1 MFLSRITL
9 SRKNFRDWKITDE
22 YSLHR
27 LVYSL
32 FGTEARDRFL
42 YVDKGVEAGFHT
54 LLVLSKL
61 PPQEYP
67 DISVDTREVAES
79 FLEHHAYAFEILL
92 NPVRRIHQTRK
103 REPILGQLPLLQ
115 WFLEQAEK
123 HGFSP
128 DAARLMVKVRSAQ
141 QFQSKESNQTRHR
154 VLFTG
159 VLKVTDRELFIQ
171 AFENGIGGGKAFGF
185 GLLQLIPLQN

>member
-9 SRKNFRDWKITDE
+9 TRKNFRDWKITDE

-27 LVYSL
+27 LVYDL
-32 FGTEARDRFL
+32 FGTEDRDRFL
-42 YVDKGVEAGFHT
+42 YVDKGVEAGYRV
-54 LLVLSKL
+54 LLVLSKQ
-61 PPQEYP
+61 PPQENP
-67 DISVDTREVAES
+67 SISVETREVAGS
-79 FLEHHAYAFEILL
+79 FLEHDAYAFEVLL
-92 NPVRRIHQTRK
+92 NPVRRARQTRK
-103 REPILGQLPLLQ
+103 REPILGQLPLLR

-123 HGFSP
+123 HGFSV
-128 DAARLMVKVRSAQ
+128 DESRLVVKVRSTQ

-159 VLKVTDRELFIQ
+159 VLKVTDRELFTQ

-185 GLLQLIPLQN
+185 GLLQLIPLNN